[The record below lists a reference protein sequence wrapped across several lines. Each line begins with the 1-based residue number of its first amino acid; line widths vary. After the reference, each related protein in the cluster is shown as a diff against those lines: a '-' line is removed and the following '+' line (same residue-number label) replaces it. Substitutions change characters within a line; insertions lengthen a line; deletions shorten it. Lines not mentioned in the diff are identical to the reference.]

1 MEVSHPAG
9 TRLWDNFLMKSK
21 EGQLQGCGMG
31 PVQVTRELIWCRLQG
46 GGASID
52 VILPCRNG

>member
-1 MEVSHPAG
+1 MEVSHPGG
-9 TRLWDNFLMKSK
+9 TRLWGNLLMESK
-21 EGQLQGCGMG
+21 EGQLQGCGME

-52 VILPCRNG
+52 VILPCGNG